1 MVPTKK
7 SDRLIGF
14 LGIIQALLL
23 IWFAQIVIDDA
34 IELQDDMTTINNN
47 FKDEMG
53 CDESSDDQDCAD
65 VVTDLTGWI
74 DGVKSDIVIWQA
86 LYAFAGIASVVFL
99 LISIRLMTGTEML
112 LNSLFTNQN
121 RSLFFY
127 TTIFLTILGYLMG
140 MFEASM
146 VNSMLDGMVE
156 LFEKWDL
163 AIGET
168 PPKAT
173 PMNAGNGGL
182 WVIVSGLFLA
192 INGLIGLLTRG
203 PINGTET
210 AVPAETGAV
219 PAEIRE
225 PSEGTQLDEL
235 LPPK

>member
-1 MVPTKK
+1 MAMVPTKK
-7 SDRLIGF
+7 SDRVIGF
-14 LGIIQALLL
+14 LGILQALLL
-23 IWFAQIVIDDA
+23 IWFAQIVIEDA
-34 IELQDDMTTINNN
+34 IELQDDMTTVNNN

-53 CDESSDDQDCAD
+53 CDEGSDDQDCAD
-65 VVTDLTGWI
+65 VVADLTGWI

-146 VNSMLDGMVE
+146 MNSMLDEMFQ

-163 AIGET
+163 IPGEK

-173 PMNAGNGGL
+173 PMDANGGL

-203 PINGTET
+203 PINGAET
-210 AVPAETGAV
+210 AVPAEVKELSGETD
-219 PAEIRE
+219 
-225 PSEGTQLDEL
+225 LDDL
-235 LPPK
+235 LPPE